1 MKISTSYLF
10 DRATERMGNLQSRLA
25 TTQAQLAATK
35 QILSPSDAPD
45 KAAAIQRLKGE
56 IERQDNNSKNLQ
68 VAMRRFSVE
77 ESALKTSLN
86 LLDRLK
92 ELSLQAANDTLGP
105 ADRKAIAVE
114 MRSIRDQLLGLG
126 NTQDD
131 SGNYIFSGTKVN
143 VPAFAENANG
153 QVQYQGDQTQISIPA
168 GNERQVQFTRSG
180 TDVYSRV
187 IRTDSQG
194 ATSSVS
200 FFDAMD
206 QMIDAVEASQ
216 TAGIQQGVGDL
227 TQMHNNVSLALAKT
241 GSDQATIDYQTQVID
256 ETRLRLKST
265 LSEVEDLDYT
275 SAVTRMNKEMMAL
288 QAAMG
293 SFSKISGLS
302 LFDYIRS

>member
-1 MKISTSYLF
+1 MKVSTSYLF
-10 DRATERMGNLQSRLA
+10 DRATQSMGNLQSRLA

-56 IERQDNNSKNLQ
+56 IDRQDNNSKNLQ
-68 VAMRRFSVE
+68 VAMRRFRVE
-77 ESALKTSLN
+77 ESALTTSLT

-114 MRSIRDQLLGLG
+114 MRSIRSQLLGLG

-143 VPAFAENANG
+143 VPAFAENADG

-194 ATSSVS
+194 ATSSVG
-200 FFDAMD
+200 FFDALD
-206 QMIDAVEASQ
+206 QMITAVENSK
-216 TAGIQQGVGDL
+216 TKDIQQGVGDL
-227 TQMHNNVSLALAKT
+227 TQMHNNVSLALAKS
-241 GSDQATIDYQTQVID
+241 GSDQATIDYQSQVID
-256 ETRLRLKST
+256 ETTLRLKST

-275 SAVTRMNKEMMAL
+275 AAVTRMNKETIAL
-288 QAAMG
+288 QAAMS
-293 SFSKISGLS
+293 SFAKISGMS
-302 LFDYIRS
+302 LFDYIKN

>member
-1 MKISTSYLF
+1 MKVSTSYLF
-10 DRATERMGNLQSRLA
+10 DRATQSMGNLQSRLA

-56 IERQDNNSKNLQ
+56 IDRQDNNSKNLQ
-68 VAMRRFSVE
+68 VAMRRFRVE
-77 ESALKTSLN
+77 ESALTTSLT

-114 MRSIRDQLLGLG
+114 MRSIRSQLLGLG

-143 VPAFAENANG
+143 VPAFAENADG

-194 ATSSVS
+194 ATSSVG
-200 FFDAMD
+200 FFDALD
-206 QMIDAVEASQ
+206 QMITAVENSK
-216 TAGIQQGVGDL
+216 TKDIQQGVGDL
-227 TQMHNNVSLALAKT
+227 TQMHNSVSLALAKS
-241 GSDQATIDYQTQVID
+241 GSDQATIDYQSQVID
-256 ETRLRLKST
+256 ETTLRLKST

-275 SAVTRMNKEMMAL
+275 AAVTRMNKETIAL
-288 QAAMG
+288 QAAMS
-293 SFSKISGLS
+293 SFAKISGMS
-302 LFDYIRS
+302 LFDYIKN

>member
-1 MKISTSYLF
+1 MKVSTSYLF
-10 DRATERMGNLQSRLA
+10 DRATQSMGNLQSRLA

-56 IERQDNNSKNLQ
+56 IDRQDNNSKNLQ

-114 MRSIRDQLLGLG
+114 MRSIRNQVLGLG

-143 VPAFAENANG
+143 VPAFAENADG

-194 ATSSVS
+194 AKSSVS
-200 FFDAMD
+200 FFDALD
-206 QMIDAVEASQ
+206 QMITAVENSN
-216 TAGIQQGVGDL
+216 TKDIQQGVGDL
-227 TQMHNNVSLALAKT
+227 TQMHNNVSLALAKS
-241 GSDQATIDYQTQVID
+241 GSDQATIDYQSQVID
-256 ETRLRLKST
+256 ETTLRLKST

-275 SAVTRMNKEMMAL
+275 EAVTRMNKEMMAL

-302 LFDYIRS
+302 LFDYIRG